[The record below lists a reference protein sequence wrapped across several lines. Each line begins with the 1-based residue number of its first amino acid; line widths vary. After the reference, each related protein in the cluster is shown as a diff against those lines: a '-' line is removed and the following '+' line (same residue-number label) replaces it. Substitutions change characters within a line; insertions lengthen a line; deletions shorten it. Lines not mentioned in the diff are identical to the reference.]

1 MILCEVCG
9 NEMPDSLGR
18 CGYCGSKQR
27 LQRSVAP
34 SRRNLIRTVNIES
47 GLPVVQEGLARL
59 EAELLRA
66 RHDGV
71 QIVRVIHGW
80 GSSGT
85 GGKLRLA
92 CRAYLK
98 QKLETRQIK
107 SYLPGEEYY
116 RSGGAGKNLLSRY
129 PALKNSER
137 KDRCNPGITFV
148 EL

>member
-9 NEMPDSLGR
+9 NEICRILWG
-18 CGYCGSKQR
+18 
-27 LQRSVAP
+27 VAVIAVQSSNCSGALRP
-34 SRRNLIRTVNIES
+34 LANLIRTVNIES

-80 GSSGT
+80 GSSGM

-107 SYLPGEEYY
+107 SYLPE
-116 RSGGAGKNLLSRY
+116 KNIIA
-129 PALKNSER
+129 PAV
-137 KDRCNPGITFV
+137 PGRTCSAV
-148 EL
+148 TPL